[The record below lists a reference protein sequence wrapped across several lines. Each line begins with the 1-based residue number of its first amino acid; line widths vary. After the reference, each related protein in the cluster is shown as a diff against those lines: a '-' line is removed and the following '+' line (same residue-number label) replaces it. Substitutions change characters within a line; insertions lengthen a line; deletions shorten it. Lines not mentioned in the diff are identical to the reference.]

1 MCPYLE
7 FFWCQSPNAGE
18 YGLEKLRIRTL
29 HTVKKRNNRDCGEI
43 NYVHKNTG
51 WYLTWRKYG
60 EQGGFIF
67 FVWLTRF
74 KTCSIPSCAIAFT
87 LTNYQ

>member
-51 WYLTWRKYG
+51 WYLT
-60 EQGGFIF
+60 
-67 FVWLTRF
+67 
-74 KTCSIPSCAIAFT
+74 
-87 LTNYQ
+87 